1 MEPKKTERA
10 DLEKKRSLFF
20 EIGLATSLLLVYLTL
35 NYRVAEGGMADLGE
49 ITQVE
54 IEEEI
59 IPITQQ
65 NEPPPPPPP
74 PPPQVEIIEIVE
86 DDKEIENEVEIQDA
100 EADQNTEVQ
109 VVEMPQEEIKEEEIF
124 TIVEQMPTLPGCEN
138 EPNEQAR
145 NACTQQKIF
154 AHFAKVQRYPQ
165 MAREAGIQGTVFISF
180 VVDRNGEISKIE
192 VLKGVA
198 GGKELEEEAIRMVKS
213 LPKFKPGR
221 QRGQPVSV
229 RYTVPIKFV
238 LR

>member
-1 MEPKKTERA
+1 MKRRLFLSHNKTSR
-10 DLEKKRSLFF
+10 
-20 EIGLATSLLLVYLTL
+20 
-35 NYRVAEGGMADLGE
+35 
-49 ITQVE
+49 
-54 IEEEI
+54 
-59 IPITQQ
+59 
-65 NEPPPPPPP
+65 PPPPPP

-165 MAREAGIQGTVFISF
+165 MAKEAGIQGTVFISF